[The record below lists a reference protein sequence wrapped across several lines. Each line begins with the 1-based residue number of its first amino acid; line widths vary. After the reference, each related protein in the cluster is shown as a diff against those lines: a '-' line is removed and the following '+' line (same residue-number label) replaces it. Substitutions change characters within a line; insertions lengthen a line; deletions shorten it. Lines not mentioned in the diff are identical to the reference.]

1 MPPGNGDNSKQ
12 VYGSLSDF
20 VDEGPAAIL
29 TSPNLQDIYDLTDE
43 AVNTILHAQRAEV
56 AYTYDVKYTAQ
67 NGAEC
72 EAVKYVTEV
81 VIMLRDAEGN
91 LLNEHSESVS
101 IVYQDPQGN
110 KLNLTGTPIADPE
123 NIYTISITNT
133 GNQTVTDKRDIL
145 AITDLKIC
153 DDPGAALAPL
163 NLDDVRQILQNACE
177 PDRTPDASTE
187 ELAFTDVPGDSY
199 FYDGVLWAVSNGITK
214 GISDTRFGPT
224 AACNRAQVITFLWR
238 AQN

>member
-1 MPPGNGDNSKQ
+1 MPPGNGDNPKQ

-20 VDEGPAAIL
+20 GDEGPAAIL

-81 VIMLRDAEGN
+81 VIMHRDAEGN

-110 KLNLTGTPIADPE
+110 KLNLTARPMRPPR
-123 NIYTISITNT
+123 SWPS
-133 GNQTVTDKRDIL
+133 RMF
-145 AITDLKIC
+145 
-153 DDPGAALAPL
+153 PGIP
-163 NLDDVRQILQNACE
+163 
-177 PDRTPDASTE
+177 AST
-187 ELAFTDVPGDSY
+187 
-199 FYDGVLWAVSNGITK
+199 
-214 GISDTRFGPT
+214 T
-224 AACNRAQVITFLWR
+224 ASCGL
-238 AQN
+238 